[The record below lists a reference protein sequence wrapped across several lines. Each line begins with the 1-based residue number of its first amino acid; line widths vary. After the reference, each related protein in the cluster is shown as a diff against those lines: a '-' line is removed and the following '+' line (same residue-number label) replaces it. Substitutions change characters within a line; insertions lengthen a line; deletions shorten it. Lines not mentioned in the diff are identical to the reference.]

1 MAAITSFT
9 RVYISG
15 TTEAAAF
22 YAVYTADAADT
33 MNLSADFVKVVTAF
47 WIPSTG
53 SSSAGTMTPSGT
65 TVTVPASASD
75 DDGWMAVQGA
85 RVQTITSP

>member
-1 MAAITSFT
+1 MAAIVSFV
-9 RVYISG
+9 RKSIDG
-15 TTEAAAF
+15 TTEAFAT
-22 YAVYTADAADT
+22 YAVYKADAADT
-33 MNLSADFVKVVTAF
+33 MDLAADFVKVVTAL

-53 SSSAGTMTPSGT
+53 SSAAGTMTPSGT

-85 RVQTITSP
+85 RVQTLTSP